1 MKARVLI
8 VEDHDVTREGLKQIL
23 ANAGYD
29 PIAVGSFP
37 EGLHALETTRPDL
50 LIVDVRLGEYNG
62 LQLVIAAEGKTPAI
76 VLTGYADAVI
86 EGDARHEGAEYLVKP
101 VAPATL
107 LHVVADMLARTPRRA
122 FE

>member
-8 VEDHDVTREGLKQIL
+8 VDDERATREGLRQL
-23 ANAGYD
+23 LVNAGYE
-29 PIAVGSFP
+29 ASAAASFQ
-37 EGLHALETTRPDL
+37 EALHALEMFRPDL

-62 LQLVIAAEGKTPAI
+62 LQLVIASERKIPSI

-101 VAPATL
+101 VAPSRL
-107 LHVVADMLARTPRRA
+107 LEVVAEMLPYTPGQTHQ
-122 FE
+122 